1 MCGLKRLTAQELAI
15 DIERQPAQ
23 AKRTLEAFVEAGLAQ
38 THDIKHGRSYTLAA
52 GVYQAEGGNA
62 ALTRQMD
69 FSNLQ
74 HEQPVLSYARQ
85 HGAIRRAEVIE
96 LCRLS
101 EGQAKALLKRMKIN
115 ELLWLEGASRTASYR
130 LGPKV

>member
-1 MCGLKRLTAQELAI
+1 
-15 DIERQPAQ
+15 
-23 AKRTLEAFVEAGLAQ
+23 
-38 THDIKHGRSYTLAA
+38 
-52 GVYQAEGGNA
+52 
-62 ALTRQMD
+62 MD

-101 EGQAKALLKRMKIN
+101 EWQAKALLKRMKMD
-115 ELLWLEGASRTASYR
+115 ELLWLEGRAATPPAGSVPRYELR
-130 LGPKV
+130 LNA

>member
-1 MCGLKRLTAQELAI
+1 
-15 DIERQPAQ
+15 
-23 AKRTLEAFVEAGLAQ
+23 
-38 THDIKHGRSYTLAA
+38 
-52 GVYQAEGGNA
+52 
-62 ALTRQMD
+62 MD
-69 FSNLQ
+69 FSNPQ
-74 HEQPVLSYARQ
+74 HEQPMLSYARQ

-115 ELLWLEGASRTASYR
+115 ELLWLEGAGRTASYR